1 MNIFSVISA
10 SYLLDFNVDVHI
22 YIHDTFKIVYDL
34 MVAGFDEIKDQH
46 WKHFLSFLRFNNDD
60 KSIAYDNVKNK
71 LCLTLIRILT
81 QYLKQQDQIWN
92 LIKFDRKIWRWN
104 LS

>member
-46 WKHFLSFLRFNNDD
+46 WKHFLSFLRFDNDD
-60 KSIAYDNVKNK
+60 KTITYDNVKNFVWQYY
-71 LCLTLIRILT
+71 IT